1 MVLGHTYG
9 QTWPPRKISYL
20 LHFTKNAWLW
30 IPLREN
36 NGNISILSPTFG
48 YDIFGKT
55 DAWKTKNETGS
66 TRVRD
71 IPSKWQLWRRYSDT
85 AGSGSPPVLTD
96 SGADHLLLPPERSQ
110 LFSCILLSPHLTF
123 LDIQPTF
130 CIIFFSFNTTLTFF
144 CMISH
149 LNKKINKAAWKI
161 TAIQT
166 LATKVLKS
174 VLYE

>member
-9 QTWPPRKISYL
+9 QIWPPRKISYL

-55 DAWKTKNETGS
+55 DAWKTKKETGS
-66 TRVRD
+66 TRVRE
-71 IPSKWQLWRRYSDT
+71 IPSKWHLRRWHSDT
-85 AGSGSPPVLTD
+85 AGSGSPPLLTD

-110 LFSCILLSPHLTF
+110 LFSCILLSPHHTF
-123 LDIQPTF
+123 LDIHPIF
-130 CIIFFSFNTTLTFF
+130 YIIVFFVQYNLNLFLHDLSFKQKN
-144 CMISH
+144 
-149 LNKKINKAAWKI
+149 
-161 TAIQT
+161 
-166 LATKVLKS
+166 
-174 VLYE
+174 